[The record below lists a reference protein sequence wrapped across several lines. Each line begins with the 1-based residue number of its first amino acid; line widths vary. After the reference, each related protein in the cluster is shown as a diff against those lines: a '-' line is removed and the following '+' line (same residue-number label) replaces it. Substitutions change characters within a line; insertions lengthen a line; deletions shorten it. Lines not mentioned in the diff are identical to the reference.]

1 MLIRNAKDSAGKAIE
16 VWLRDGKCAAGGRG
30 LLVPEGEEVLD
41 AKGRTAWPAFID
53 THFHWRTPGFEYKED
68 ISTGSAAAAA
78 GGYTFVNL
86 MPNTKPVCS
95 SAEIAHAV
103 EAEAARV
110 GLCDANQTVSITK
123 DFDWSETENNRLLFE
138 MTAKYGTPY
147 FSNYINSDMKPS
159 DVRSMCCRLRLDLRE
174 LRKKSGGFFGSGEST
189 GSVGVVTIN
198 MPRIA
203 YLAKDKKDFYDRL
216 DHMMDI
222 AARSLKTKRTVITKL
237 LDAGLYPYTKRYQGT
252 FKNHFSTIGLI
263 GMNEVGLNAN
273 WLRKDLTHPET
284 LAFTK
289 EVLTHMRERLK
300 DYQEQYGDLYNL
312 EATPA
317 EGTTHRFAREDQ
329 KRYPDIIQAGP
340 VGQRYYTNSS
350 QLPVD
355 HTSDLFRALQL
366 QDELQCCYTGG
377 TVFHMYMN
385 EAISSPEAC
394 RDIVRKVL
402 TRFRMPYLT
411 VTPLFSVCEKH
422 GYLRGEHEYCPFCDE
437 ELLHIHRHE

>member
-1 MLIRNAKDSAGKAIE
+1 M
-16 VWLRDGKCAAGGRG
+16 
-30 LLVPEGEEVLD
+30 
-41 AKGRTAWPAFID
+41 
-53 THFHWRTPGFEYKED
+53 
-68 ISTGSAAAAA
+68 TGS
-78 GGYTFVNL
+78 
-86 MPNTKPVCS
+86 
-95 SAEIAHAV
+95 I
-103 EAEAARV
+103 
-110 GLCDANQTVSITK
+110 
-123 DFDWSETENNRLLFE
+123 
-138 MTAKYGTPY
+138 
-147 FSNYINSDMKPS
+147 
-159 DVRSMCCRLRLDLRE
+159 
-174 LRKKSGGFFGSGEST
+174 
-189 GSVGVVTIN
+189 GVVTIN
-198 MPRIA
+198 LARLGYLFKQNREA
-203 YLAKDKKDFYDRL
+203 LFARLGELLDLAKSCLEKKRAFVQEMYDR
-216 DHMMDI
+216 
-222 AARSLKTKRTVITKL
+222 
-237 LDAGLYPYTKRYQGT
+237 GLYPYTRRYLPT
-252 FKNHFSTIGLI
+252 FRNHFSTIGVN
-263 GMNEVGLNAN
+263 GMNEL
-273 WLRKDLTHPET
+273 LRNFSNDSMDITSEEGRTFAEEILE
-284 LAFTK
+284 FIRVRMQ
-289 EVLTHMRERLK
+289 E
-300 DYQEQYGDLYNL
+300 YQEETGNLYNL

-329 KRYPDIIQAGP
+329 KRYPEILQAGP